1 MKKLVLLNLVL
12 FWSLVL
18 VACDNNSGLN
28 SENNLPADAANSECI
43 KVIKNYLDWA
53 DKEGKWE
60 WVEEW
65 DNIVVDYIWR
75 LEDWTVFDTSIQSVA
90 EACGVYSEYR
100 DYTEWLSFEAWAWQ
114 MIEWFDEWV
123 IWMKVWQT
131 KTVQFWPEK
140 WYGLYDESLVATV
153 SIDEVWDISQFSEWD
168 TVYLWMWYP
177 AKIVEI
183 TNQDVTFDMNYEL
196 AGKNLIFDIT
206 LKSIN

>member
-18 VACDNNSGLN
+18 VACDTNSGWT
-28 SENNLPADAANSECI
+28 SENNLPIDSVNQECI
-43 KVIKNYLDWA
+43 KVIQNYLDGA

-60 WVEEW
+60 WVKEW

-75 LEDWTVFDTSIQSVA
+75 LEDGTVFDTSIQSVA
-90 EACGVYSEYR
+90 EACGKYNEYR
-100 DYTEWLSFEAWAWQ
+100 DYTEWLSFEAWANQ
-114 MIEWFDEWV
+114 MIEWFDEGV

-140 WYGLYDESLVATV
+140 WYGLYDESLVIT
-153 SIDEVWDISQFSEWD
+153 IWTDEVWDVSEFSEWD

-177 AKIVEI
+177 AKIVKI
-183 TNQDVTFDMNYEL
+183 SDDWVTFDMNSEL
-196 AGKNLIFDIT
+196 AGKSLIFDIT
-206 LKSIN
+206 LKSID